1 MPRFSAN
8 LGFLFTE
15 HLFLDRFAAAAR
27 AGFTA
32 VEFPDPYAH
41 SLAAIAARL
50 DEHALECAL
59 FNMPLG
65 DRARGERGMACLP
78 DRVAE
83 FRAGV
88 PLAIAA
94 ARAFRCARINCM
106 AGVAPPG
113 ADPTALRGTLVDNL
127 RFAARQ
133 FREANVMLCLEAL
146 STVECPGF
154 FLHGSRQADDLIR
167 DVGEDNVRFQL
178 DLYHMQLME
187 GDLATTIERLLPR
200 IGHVQFADVPGR
212 HEPGTGQ
219 VDFPP
224 LFTLL
229 DRFGYQ
235 GWVGAEYI
243 PSRRT
248 EETLA
253 WKP

>member
-15 HLFLDRFAAAAR
+15 QPFLDRFAAAAR
-27 AGFTA
+27 AGFAA

-41 SLAAIAARL
+41 PVGAIASRL
-50 DEHALECAL
+50 EKHGLECAL
-59 FNMPLG
+59 FNLPLG
-65 DRARGERGMACLP
+65 DRARGERGLACLP

-94 ARAFRCARINCM
+94 ARALRCARVNCM
-106 AGVAPPG
+106 AGIAPAG
-113 ADPTALRGTLVDNL
+113 VDPAALRATLLDNL
-127 RFAARQ
+127 RFAARE
-133 FREANVMLCLEAL
+133 FRQANLILCIEAL

-154 FLHGSRQADDLIR
+154 FVHRSRQAADLIR
-167 DVGEDNVRFQL
+167 DVGEDNVKFQL

-187 GDLATTIERLLPR
+187 GDLAATIERLLPH

-224 LFTLL
+224 LFALF
-229 DRFGYQ
+229 DRLGYQ
-235 GWVGAEYI
+235 GWIGAEYF

-248 EETLA
+248 EDTLA
-253 WKP
+253 WKA

>member
-1 MPRFSAN
+1 VPRFSAN

-15 HLFLDRFAAAAR
+15 HPFLDRFAAAAR
-27 AGFTA
+27 AGFGA
-32 VEFPDPYAH
+32 VEFPDPYGH
-41 SLAAIAARL
+41 PPGAIASRL
-50 DEHALECAL
+50 EEHALECAL
-59 FNMPLG
+59 FNLPLG
-65 DRARGERGMACLP
+65 DRAHGERGLACLP

-94 ARAFRCARINCM
+94 ARELRCMRINCM
-106 AGVAPPG
+106 AGLAPAG
-113 ADPTALRGTLVDNL
+113 ADPAALRATLVDNV

-133 FREANVMLCLEAL
+133 FRQANLILCLEAL

-154 FLHGSRQADDLIR
+154 FLDGSRQAADLIR

-187 GDLATTIERLLPR
+187 GDLAATIERLLPH

-219 VDFPP
+219 IDFPP
-224 LFTLL
+224 LFALL
-229 DRFGYQ
+229 DRLGYQ
-235 GWVGAEYI
+235 GWVGAEYR

-248 EETLA
+248 EDTLA

>member
-15 HLFLDRFAAAAR
+15 HPFLDRFAAAAR

-41 SLAAIAARL
+41 PLAAIATRL
-50 DEHALECAL
+50 EEHALECAL
-59 FNMPLG
+59 FNLPLG
-65 DRARGERGMACLP
+65 DRDSGERGLACLP

-88 PLAIAA
+88 PLALAA
-94 ARAFRCARINCM
+94 ARALGCARINCM
-106 AGVAPPG
+106 AGVAPAG
-113 ADPTALRGTLVDNL
+113 ADPAVLRATLVDNL

-133 FREANVMLCLEAL
+133 FRQANVILCLEAL

-154 FLHGSRQADDLIR
+154 FLHHSQQAADLIR

-187 GDLATTIERLLPR
+187 GDLAATITRLLPQ

-212 HEPGTGQ
+212 HEPGTGT
-219 VDFPP
+219 VDLPV
-224 LFTLL
+224 LFALL
-229 DRFGYQ
+229 DRLGYR
-235 GWVGAEYI
+235 GWIGAEYR

-248 EETLA
+248 EDTLA
-253 WKP
+253 WKA